1 MHMRRML
8 VVSDFYAPHW
18 TGVSKSIVGLVTE
31 IGRTNPVT
39 VLTVQFDK
47 KLRTQ
52 SVDGNVTI
60 RRVPYLTRLSRT
72 YFAPSLLVQLLFLT
86 AKHDTILINSP
97 CTYIAPAAFFAK
109 LFGKR
114 LVVFHQGDLILPKK
128 TRTNQFLEWAFDVMT
143 HTGCMLA
150 DQIATYT
157 ADYASHSRILAR
169 YKAKTVT
176 FIPPLLYPQQPI
188 KKSPKPDW
196 QQVVHT
202 KRRSGHLIIGC
213 AGRFVAEKG
222 LDTLFEAL
230 TILRTSHSRKIHVL
244 YAGASMAYENY
255 LEHYRSLLEELA
267 DTITFTG
274 LLHDESLGRFYESI
288 DVFVLPSR
296 SECFGLVQA
305 EALHFDVPIIV
316 SNIPGAR
323 YLTQTFHCGRVVA
336 ANDPQQLAE
345 AIRTHAP
352 TPTVRSGIKQAQEYL
367 ESPKHRATLLR
378 FLSLQ

>member
-1 MHMRRML
+1 ML

-18 TGVSKSIVGLVTE
+18 TGVSKSIVGLVKE
-31 IGRTNPVT
+31 ISRSIPTT
-39 VLTVQFDK
+39 VLTVRFDK
-47 KLRTQ
+47 KLNTQ
-52 SVDGNVTI
+52 VKEGNVSI
-60 RRVPYLTRLSRT
+60 RRVPYLSRFSRT
-72 YFAPSLLVQLLFLT
+72 YLAPAFLLELIFQIP
-86 AKHDTILINSP
+86 KHDVILINSP
-97 CTYIAPAAFFAK
+97 CTYVAPAAIVAK

-114 LVVFHQGDLILPKK
+114 LVIFHQGDLILPKK
-128 TRTNQFLEWAFDVMT
+128 TWTSRFLESTFDVMT

-150 DQIATYT
+150 DQLATYT

-169 YKAKTVT
+169 YKSKTT
-176 FIPPLLYPQQPI
+176 LFIPPLLYPQQAA
-188 KKSPKPDW
+188 KKAPKPDW
-196 QQVVHT
+196 QQLVEA

-213 AGRFVAEKG
+213 AGRFVSEKG

-230 TILRTSHSRKIHVL
+230 TILRSSNSRKIHVL

-255 LEHYRSLLEELA
+255 LEHYRNLLEELA

-288 DVFVLPSR
+288 DVFALPSR

-323 YLTQTFHCGRVVA
+323 YLTQTFGCGTIVA
-336 ANDPQQLAE
+336 ANDPHALANAVQSFQHSSSVKKGVVNAQNYIESLDHQQAL
-345 AIRTHAP
+345 RHFL
-352 TPTVRSGIKQAQEYL
+352 GISA
-367 ESPKHRATLLR
+367 
-378 FLSLQ
+378 